1 MKVLRAAARDGTEEE
16 QEDPDREYKEGLEE
30 ETGKRKGKGGKG
42 GKAKGKGKAGKG
54 KAGKGKAGKG
64 KASKVKGPEER
75 DAKKTK
81 KTEEDTEQGKKPG
94 VVRELFPDETAEEVD
109 GKDAPVET
117 PKKGQVPPRKRRGRM
132 TPKKKET
139 PKKKSATP
147 KKRARMDNEVRQF
160 FKMSA

>member
-30 ETGKRKGKGGKG
+30 ETGKRKGKGGRG

-54 KAGKGKAGKG
+54 KASKDKDPAG
-64 KASKVKGPEER
+64 R

-81 KTEEDTEQGKKPG
+81 KTEEDTEQEEKPG
-94 VVRELFPDETAEEVD
+94 VVRELFPDETAEEVG

-117 PKKGQVPPRKRRGRM
+117 PKKGQVPPRKRRGKL
-132 TPKKKET
+132 TPKKKPT

-147 KKRARMDNEVRQF
+147 KKRARMDNEVRLF